1 MEENYNYDYDAVYNQ
16 MLVDLSKHASTSN
29 KYMLKQQLNSLY
41 GDIKEPTHPT
51 TRARMHDGDSIGAG
65 LAELINQIM

>member
-1 MEENYNYDYDAVYNQ
+1 MEENYNYDAVYNQ
-16 MLVDLSKHASTSN
+16 MLVDLNAGSHVSN
-29 KYMLKQQLNSLY
+29 DYVQKYMNNLY